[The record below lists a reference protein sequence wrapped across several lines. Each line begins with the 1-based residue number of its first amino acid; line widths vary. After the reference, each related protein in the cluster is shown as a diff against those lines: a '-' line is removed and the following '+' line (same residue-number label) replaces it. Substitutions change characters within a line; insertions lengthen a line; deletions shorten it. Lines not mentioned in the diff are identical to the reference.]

1 MAFLN
6 YHHLRYF
13 RAIAHAGNLSRAA
26 LNLNVSQSALS
37 IQLRQL
43 EDSLGEKLFERKKR
57 QLILTEA
64 GRLVLDYADV
74 IFRTGDELMD
84 TLKQRSPGRRQV
96 VRIGAV
102 ATLSRNFQHAL
113 LSPLLNR
120 SNVELV
126 VRSGSMRELLTALQ
140 SHSLDMVL
148 SNFPL
153 RADAQMAGH
162 SHLISQQAASL
173 IGKPSKKAQPLE
185 FPDDLRNIPLIVPS
199 LDSSIRVLFDV
210 MMDRLGVRPIIAAE
224 VDDMATLRLLA
235 RDHNGLTLVP
245 PVVVKGELSAGTLV
259 ERHRID
265 GITESFYAITASRRF
280 PSALVRELVSKPLRM

>member
-26 LNLNVSQSALS
+26 LNLNISQSALS

-43 EDSLGEKLFERKKR
+43 EQALGEKLFERKKR
-57 QLILTEA
+57 RLILTEA
-64 GRLVLDYADV
+64 GSLALDYADV
-74 IFRTGDELMD
+74 IFRTGDELID
-84 TLKQRSPGRRQV
+84 TLKQRSPGRRQI

-102 ATLSRNFQHAL
+102 ATLSRNFQHAM

-120 SNVELV
+120 PDVELV
-126 VRSGSMRELLTALQ
+126 VRSGSMRELLAALQ
-140 SHSLDMVL
+140 AHSLDMVL
-148 SNFPL
+148 SNLPL
-153 RADAQMAGH
+153 RADLQMAGH
-162 SHLISQQAASL
+162 SHLISQQVASL
-173 IGKPSKKAQPLE
+173 IGKPPKKAHPFR
-185 FPDDLRNIPLIVPS
+185 FPEDLRKIPLIVPS
-199 LDSSIRVLFDV
+199 LDSSIRSLFDV
-210 MMDRLGVRPIIAAE
+210 MMDRLGIRPIIAAE

-280 PSALVRELVSKPLRM
+280 PNGLIREIVSKPLKV

>member
-26 LNLNVSQSALS
+26 LNLNISQSALS

-43 EDSLGEKLFERKKR
+43 EDSLGEKLFDRKKR

-64 GRLVLDYADV
+64 GHLALDYADV
-74 IFRTGDELMD
+74 IFRTGDELID
-84 TLKQRSPGRRQV
+84 TLKKRAPGHRQIM
-96 VRIGAV
+96 RIGAV
-102 ATLSRNFQHAL
+102 ATLSRNFQHAM

-120 SNVELV
+120 SNIELV
-126 VRSGSMRELLTALQ
+126 VRSGSMRELLAALQ
-140 SHSLDMVL
+140 THSLDMVL
-148 SNFPL
+148 SNLPL
-153 RADAQMAGH
+153 RADLQMAGH
-162 SHLISQQAASL
+162 SHLISQQPVSL
-173 IGKPSKKAQPLE
+173 IGKPSNKAALFR

-199 LDSSIRVLFDV
+199 LNSSIRSLFDAK
-210 MMDRLGVRPIIAAE
+210 MDRLGIRPITAAE

-245 PVVVKGELSAGTLV
+245 PVVVKGELSAGTLA
-259 ERHRID
+259 EWHRIE
-265 GITESFYAITASRRF
+265 GITESFYAITTSRRF
-280 PSALVRELVSKPLRM
+280 PNTLVREMVSKPLKV